1 MLFDALHNLPL
12 FTPIAIGLVMG
23 MLSSLFG
30 IGGGM
35 IAVPLLIFAGVP
47 PVIAVGTQAPA
58 QCLTGVVSV
67 WGHTKKGTVDWM
79 FAGYMIIGGLFALLL
94 GNMLYDYL
102 KQYDVLPWVIK
113 GMYILLMTGIGGMM
127 LVESFLQIIRNQ
139 KAETTRGGL
148 IDKVQKWPLLVQ
160 FGRANIKVS
169 ILLVML
175 LGVIAGLMSALMG
188 VGGGF
193 FLVPAMMYLMSMD
206 GKIAAGTSLGYI
218 VAIAFVS
225 SFIQIFVHHTVDF
238 VLCALLV
245 VGGTIGARIGL
256 HLLQYVR
263 GPLFRLMFGFFV
275 FGVGIT
281 IAVDTFLK

>member
-1 MLFDALHNLPL
+1 MMFDVLNNLPL
-12 FTPIAIGLVMG
+12 FTPIIIGVVMG
-23 MLSSLFG
+23 VLSSLFG

-58 QCLTGVVSV
+58 QCLTGMVSV

-79 FAGYMIIGGLFALLL
+79 FAGYMIAGGLFALLL

-113 GMYILLMTGIGGMM
+113 GMYIILMTGIGGMM
-127 LVESFLQIIRNQ
+127 LVESFLQIISNT
-139 KAETTRGGL
+139 KAKDTRGGF
-148 IDKVQKWPLLVQ
+148 IDKIKKWPFQ
-160 FGRANIKVS
+160 IRFDRANITVS
-169 ILLVML
+169 VLLVML
-175 LGVIAGLMSALMG
+175 LGVIAGLMGAFMG

-225 SFIQIFVHHTVDF
+225 SFIQIFVHHTVDYIIC
-238 VLCALLV
+238 VLLV
-245 VGGTIGARIGL
+245 LGGVVGARIGL
-256 HLLQYVR
+256 HLLKYVR